1 MKVGIEPSVW
11 SGGSCNLFPIVH
23 SALRLPLYSFLVN
36 PSLSSLICVSFS
48 LPHSS
53 SPSIHFTFSVH
64 PSIHP
69 LAHSSSPCVST
80 LSLSASVHPPS
91 PSLFHPCGTYQRQGN
106 LICSAVR
113 RTLTEL
119 NVWFPFISVHLTN
132 ALPPPPF
139 VSIDFNRRISRG
151 EKKKTVDSSISQ
163 RMVNFL
169 SVSCYSPTL

>member
-11 SGGSCNLFPIVH
+11 KRREGGSCNLFPIVH

-80 LSLSASVHPPS
+80 LSLCVRLSTLSLPLPSVWNLSTSGQPHLLGCPQDINRTQRLVSVYQRPLNKRIAS
-91 PSLFHPCGTYQRQGN
+91 PSFC
-106 LICSAVR
+106 I
-113 RTLTEL
+113 
-119 NVWFPFISVHLTN
+119 
-132 ALPPPPF
+132 
-139 VSIDFNRRISRG
+139 ID
-151 EKKKTVDSSISQ
+151 
-163 RMVNFL
+163 
-169 SVSCYSPTL
+169 